1 MKLTAI
7 DHVHV
12 YVDGLDDAIK
22 WYKDILFF
30 EVTPK
35 FKFWFDLGGPLVI
48 NNNDVHL
55 PLFKRTIKIL
65 VSLNRLKS

>member
-35 FKFWFDLGGPLVI
+35 FKFWFDLGG
-48 NNNDVHL
+48 H
-55 PLFKRTIKIL
+55 
-65 VSLNRLKS
+65 